1 MAASFGAFT
10 FAGDEE
16 PVTDT
21 GWGRPKASAD
31 ITLPL
36 GAAADSIVTMGVGS
50 RRRTIEIYLT
60 PAREA
65 LLEAMINTVATLT
78 DWEVVPVAQSA
89 FLEGCEIVDAVTGS
103 YGTTAA
109 SRRVRLSFIAR

>member
-1 MAASFGAFT
+1 MAGFGAVTFT
-10 FAGDEE
+10 ADEE
-16 PVTDT
+16 PISDT
-21 GWGRPKASAD
+21 GWSRPRATAD

-36 GAAADSIVTMGVGS
+36 GAAAESIVTMGVGS
-50 RRRTIEIYLT
+50 RRRVIEMYLT

-65 LLEAMINTVATLT
+65 LLEAMVNTQATLT
-78 DWEVVPVAQSA
+78 DWEAVPVAQLA

-103 YGTTAA
+103 YGTTSA